1 MTSTNPL
8 LGWLVFLSLSIPLAV
23 AAQVVPDETLGNEN
37 SRVRR
42 ATVRGREADLI
53 EGGAARGRNL
63 FHSFRE
69 FGVPEGDAA
78 YFANPTNI
86 ENIFGRV
93 TGNHPS
99 NILGTLGVE
108 GAANLFLMNPNG
120 ILFGPNA
127 SLDIQGSFMGTTANT
142 IQFGD
147 LGWFSTTDGNT
158 PGLLTVNPSAFFF
171 NQAASQGGTI
181 ANTGQLTTGQDLT
194 LAGNMLDLR
203 GRLTA
208 GRNLTLEAGDTLRIR
223 DSATTPFVATAV
235 GQMELQ
241 GNRVID
247 IFALNHPNSGL
258 VSGGDMVLRSA
269 NQVGGDVH
277 FWSGGNFRVER
288 LNGSLGNLY
297 SPHDPI
303 IRVTGDLTFN
313 NYVGN
318 SLHILA
324 GGSVVVPGTIV
335 ILGADAPAT
344 TLSETIPLSD
354 GTEIKING
362 STQPTLDIRAG
373 VNPSAVAVSN
383 GFEQIGSGNF
393 PGGGTFFRTPTSAG
407 IVIGS
412 VIIVPPDGQ
421 VLITNQYLP
430 NPALPTPDILIT
442 GRGMSRLG
450 AASPVLGIDARG
462 FAGNGSSV
470 TLDARGRILLFRER
484 SIDSSAELGQ
494 SGNVRLIAAEGIA
507 LGNLASINA
516 YSENRGG
523 DINLSTN
530 RAVSLGIG
538 TSILTSGGGNIQIQ
552 SAQLTMEPLSQI
564 SAPVNNIRD
573 GGNITLRASDFIRVN
588 GGNVGTFVAFPLSS
602 TDPLP
607 EFGDTGDIR
616 IETGKLE
623 LTGFVIPASSLPI
636 GFLTGG
642 DITSDVTS
650 NADAGDITITAEQV
664 RLLNGAQIR
673 ASTSG
678 AGNAGNVTLRASD
691 LVEVAGR
698 TPGTNDVSKIATS
711 VNRRATGN
719 GGDLLIETNRLIVQ
733 DQAQIQAGAFGAGQG
748 GALMIHAPQSIEI
761 ISTANSG
768 NGTGIFTGPE
778 GSGAS
783 GNSGTLTITTG
794 QLTLQGNGAQIS
806 NEVDAE
812 STGNSGNTLI
822 NVNRLIAADGGRIR
836 TGTLHT
842 GQGGNLEITA
852 ASSVELSGVSSIGED
867 AEPSGILTGTFGLA
881 DAGDLILTTPQLI
894 IQGGAAIT
902 ASTVGLGQDTSTG
915 TGRGGNITIN
925 ADTIEIAG
933 ESAGGLSSNIVSEA
947 GSLFGILNPKS
958 RAPGGTI
965 RVATRQLT
973 VRDGATISTQTV
985 GAGDAG
991 DLIIS
996 AAGTVQLLEGDLRTR
1011 TTGTGDA
1018 GDLTITAGQLTMQN
1032 GEATAATNSGGGR
1045 GGNIVVAV
1053 GGTTE
1058 LIGGQGGLAA
1068 TSFRSGD
1075 AGNLTLQTNRLI
1087 VRDGAGVITE
1097 SIGRGQAGNLSII
1110 APSGVEV
1117 NGGRFV
1123 AGTEVNALVNN
1134 ELPGVAPFD
1143 PNQTYFFS
1151 SRISARIASPP
1162 DTPTANL
1169 SIQTG
1174 QLTVRNGGEITTQT
1188 LGPSRGGRLSINA
1201 PQINLIGNS
1210 GNLRADVE
1218 SSPSLLSAQT
1228 SDTGDA
1234 GDIQLDVRQLEIS
1247 DGAAISAAAV
1257 ARMGDPTR
1265 GKPGNILIRNA
1276 DSARLTANGEISTV
1290 IEPGVLVN
1298 SSASDSGNI
1307 EIQTRQLSVNSGAE
1321 ITASTSGQG
1330 NAGDIAIRD
1339 ANRINLNRGNISTAV
1354 NVGAIGQGGSI
1365 HLETSDLSL
1374 NNRSTITSSTSG
1386 AGDTGSINV
1395 HANRQITLGDN
1406 SSITSTVNSDA
1417 IGNSRQIRLTTPA
1430 LSLSNSRIS
1439 AATAGTGNA
1448 GNITIQRAN
1457 TVSLNNSSI
1466 STAVETPETRGNGG
1480 NVEIQTGELALNRSR
1495 ISSSTSGQGSTGT
1508 ITINATEATR
1518 LQNQSRVT
1526 STVNQGATGNS
1537 QQISF
1542 TTPNLSLQE
1551 RSIISA
1557 ATNGNG
1563 SAGNIQIQAADS
1575 VSLSNSTIS
1584 TQVQQNAI
1592 VPRNSSQTS
1601 IRSTANRSNITIDT
1615 NVLTLDNG
1623 ARITA
1628 NTNGQGDAG
1637 NILVRNANTIALNQ
1651 STISSAVGPNS
1662 TGQGGNINLNTN
1674 ILNLD
1679 NARISA
1685 RTQAQG
1691 RGGDVTINASNRIN
1705 ASNSDIETRSV
1716 SSSSGNIAVTAG
1728 DIRLRGDSDVRTQVN
1743 QGSGTGGT
1751 ITLAADS
1758 IVAFDDSDIV
1768 TRAPEGQGG
1777 DIRFKTPAFFGE
1789 GYIADAPE
1797 ADGNNRVDVDASGVR
1812 SGVVTA
1818 PDVSFIQNSLADLPA
1833 GAIDTDQLLAN
1844 SCIVRTEQGGT
1855 FLITGTGGL
1864 PAAPGNDAASSYP
1877 TGEVRGIPV
1886 EDDVESN
1893 WQPGEPIVE
1902 PQGVYRLPD
1911 GRLVMSRE
1919 CSE

>member
-1 MTSTNPL
+1 MTSTNLL
-8 LGWLVFLSLSIPLAV
+8 LGWLVFLSLSVPLAV
-23 AAQVVPDETLGNEN
+23 AAQVVPDATLGNEN

-69 FGVPEGDAA
+69 FGVREGDAA
-78 YFANPTNI
+78 YFANPINI

-93 TGNHPS
+93 TGNNPS
-99 NILGTLGVE
+99 NILGTLGVD

-142 IQFGD
+142 IQFGNF
-147 LGWFSTTDGNT
+147 GWFSTTDGT
-158 PGLLTVNPSAFFF
+158 APGLLTVNPSAFFF
-171 NQAASQGGTI
+171 NQVASQGGTI
-181 ANTGQLTTGQDLT
+181 ANRGHLITGQDLT
-194 LAGNMLDLR
+194 LAGNTLDLQ
-203 GRLTA
+203 GHLTA
-208 GRNLTLEAGDTLRIR
+208 GRNLTLEARDTLRIR
-223 DSATTPFVATAV
+223 DSATTPFVAAAV
-235 GQMELQ
+235 GQMQLQ
-241 GNRVID
+241 GDRVVD

-269 NQVGGDVH
+269 NQVGGDAH
-277 FWSGGNFRVER
+277 FWSGGNFRIER
-288 LNGSLGNLY
+288 LNGSLGDLY

-335 ILGADAPAT
+335 ILGADTPAT
-344 TLSETIPLSD
+344 TRAETIPLSD
-354 GTEIKING
+354 GTEIEING

-373 VNPSAVAVSN
+373 VNPSAVVVSN

-407 IVIGS
+407 IVLGS

-430 NPALPTPDILIT
+430 NPTLPSPDILIT
-442 GRGMSRLG
+442 GRGISRLG

-462 FAGNGSSV
+462 FAGNGSAV
-470 TLDARGRILLFRER
+470 TLDARGQILLFRER

-494 SGNVRLIAAEGIA
+494 SGNVRLLADAGIA

-523 DINLSTN
+523 DISLSTN
-530 RAVSLGIG
+530 GEVSLGIG
-538 TSILTSGGGNIQIQ
+538 SSILTSGGGNIRIQ
-552 SAQLTMEPLSQI
+552 SDQLTMEPLSQI

-573 GGNITLRASDFIRVN
+573 GGNITLLASDFIRIN
-588 GGNVGTFVAFPLSS
+588 GGNIGTFVAFPLPS

-616 IETGKLE
+616 IETGTLE
-623 LTGFVIPASSLPI
+623 LTGFVIPAASSPI
-636 GFLTGG
+636 GFLSGG

-691 LVEVAGR
+691 VVEVTGR
-698 TPGTNDVSKIATS
+698 TPETDQVSKIATS
-711 VNRRATGN
+711 VNRGATGN

-733 DQAQIQAGAFGAGQG
+733 DQAQIQAGVFGAGQG
-748 GALMIHAPQSIEI
+748 GALVINAPQSIEI
-761 ISTANSG
+761 ISTADSG
-768 NGTGIFTGPE
+768 SGTGIFTGPE
-778 GSGAS
+778 GSEAS
-783 GNSGTLTITTG
+783 GNGSTLNITTG
-794 QLTLQGNGAQIS
+794 QLTLQGDGAQIS
-806 NEVDAE
+806 NEVDSE

-822 NVNRLIAADGGRIR
+822 NVNRLVARDGGRIR
-836 TGTLHT
+836 TGTLNT

-852 ASSVELSGVSSIGED
+852 ASSVELSGVSSTGED

-881 DAGDLILTTPQLI
+881 DAGDLLLTTPQLI

-902 ASTVGLGQDTSTG
+902 ASTVGLGQDTSAG

-958 RAPGGTI
+958 QAPGGTI
-965 RVATRQLT
+965 RLMTRQLT
-973 VRDGATISTQTV
+973 VQDGATISTQTV
-985 GAGDAG
+985 GAGNAG
-991 DLIIS
+991 DLLIN
-996 AAGTVQLLEGDLRTR
+996 ATGTVQLLEGDLRTR
-1011 TTGTGDA
+1011 TTGTGNA
-1018 GDLTITAGQLTMQN
+1018 GDLTIAAGQLTMQN

-1045 GGNIVVAV
+1045 GGNIFVAV

-1075 AGNLTLQTNRLI
+1075 AGNLSLQTNRLI

-1097 SIGRGQAGNLSII
+1097 SIGRGQAGHLSII
-1110 APSGVEV
+1110 APNGVDV

-1123 AGTEVNALVNN
+1123 TGSEANTLVNN
-1134 ELPGVAPFD
+1134 ELPGVTPFD
-1143 PNQTYFFS
+1143 PNQTYFFP
-1151 SRISARIASPP
+1151 SRISAQIASPAG
-1162 DTPTANL
+1162 TPAANL

-1174 QLTVRNGGEITTQT
+1174 QLTVRDGGEITTQT

-1201 PQINLIGNS
+1201 SQINLIGNS
-1210 GNLRADVE
+1210 GNLRVDVE
-1218 SSPSLLSAQT
+1218 SNPSLLSART

-1234 GDIQLDVRQLEIS
+1234 GDIQLDVRQLQINN
-1247 DGAAISAAAV
+1247 GAAISAAAV
-1257 ARMGDPTR
+1257 ARMGDSTR
-1265 GKPGNILIRNA
+1265 GRPGSISIRNA
-1276 DSARLTANGEISTV
+1276 DLVRLTTNGEISTV
-1290 IEPGVLVN
+1290 IEPGVSVN
-1298 SSASDSGNI
+1298 SSAPDSGSI

-1321 ITASTSGQG
+1321 ITASTSGRG
-1330 NAGDIAIRD
+1330 NAGDITIRD
-1339 ANRINLNRGNISTAV
+1339 ANIINLNRGNISTAV
-1354 NVGAIGQGGSI
+1354 NAGAIGQGGSI
-1365 HLETSDLSL
+1365 NLETGVLSL

-1386 AGDTGSINV
+1386 EGDTGSINAD
-1395 HANRQITLGDN
+1395 ANERITLDN
-1406 SSITSTVNSDA
+1406 GSS
-1417 IGNSRQIRLTTPA
+1417 
-1430 LSLSNSRIS
+1430 
-1439 AATAGTGNA
+1439 
-1448 GNITIQRAN
+1448 
-1457 TVSLNNSSI
+1457 
-1466 STAVETPETRGNGG
+1466 
-1480 NVEIQTGELALNRSR
+1480 
-1495 ISSSTSGQGSTGT
+1495 
-1508 ITINATEATR
+1508 
-1518 LQNQSRVT
+1518 VT
-1526 STVNQGATGNS
+1526 STVNPGATGDS
-1537 QQISF
+1537 QTITL
-1542 TTPNLSLQE
+1542 TTPNLSLQDE
-1551 RSIISA
+1551 SLISA
-1557 ATNGNG
+1557 ATSGDG
-1563 SAGNIQIQAADS
+1563 SAGDIQIQAVDS
-1575 VSLSNSTIS
+1575 VLLSNSTIS
-1584 TQVQQNAI
+1584 TQVQRNA
-1592 VPRNSSQTS
+1592 VVLHNQARTS
-1601 IRSTANRSNITIDT
+1601 TRSNANQGNITIDT
-1615 NVLTLDNG
+1615 NLLSLVNG
-1623 ARITA
+1623 AQITASTNGQGDAGDVTVRDAQTIFLNDNSRISTEVQRQGRGSGGSIRLNTNLLRLNNSEITA
-1628 NTNGQGDAG
+1628 NTQGQGDAG
-1637 NILVRNANTIALNQ
+1637 NILVRNADTIALNQ

-1662 TGQGGNINLNTN
+1662 TGQGGNIDLVTN
-1674 ILNLD
+1674 SLNLD

-1691 RGGDVTINASNRIN
+1691 RGGDVTINASDRIN
-1705 ASNSDIETRSV
+1705 ASNSDIETRSE
-1716 SSSSGNIAVTAG
+1716 SSSSGNITVTAG
-1728 DIRLRGDSDVRTQVN
+1728 DIRLRGDSDIRTQVN
-1743 QGSGTGGT
+1743 QGRGTGGT
-1751 ITLAADS
+1751 ITLSADS

-1777 DIRFKTPAFFGE
+1777 DIRFETPAFFGE
-1789 GYIADAPE
+1789 GYIADFSGRRTVAPE

-1844 SCIVRTEQGGT
+1844 SCIARTNQDGT

-1877 TGEVRGIPV
+1877 TGEVREIPAS
-1886 EDDVESN
+1886 EAGSS